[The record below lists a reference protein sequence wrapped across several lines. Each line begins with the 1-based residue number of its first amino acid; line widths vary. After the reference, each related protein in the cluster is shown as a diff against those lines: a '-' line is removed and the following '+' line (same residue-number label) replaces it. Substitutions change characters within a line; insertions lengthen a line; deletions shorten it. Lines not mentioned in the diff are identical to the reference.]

1 MVLLTVTD
9 HRIDGV
15 DLVTAQSPP
24 FAAAIQSAV
33 AAALSISTAAVAV
46 VSVTGSPVASNAVS
60 TPAVAAQ
67 QQQQQRREMQQASTG
82 GTVYATYT
90 ALIPQ
95 RAVQAEENALGAAV
109 ASGQFSLSLQKAGF
123 PNAISIVRPTNFA
136 VVAVGPTAAPSPG
149 QQGSPAAASS
159 GLSGGAVAGVVI
171 GVLVGVAGIA
181 AGVYWCTV
189 RRPWAVRDVRGRPS
203 QAYVEDF
210 RDFELI

>member
-67 QQQQQRREMQQASTG
+67 QRQQQRQQQQRREMQQASTG
-82 GTVYATYT
+82 DLAYSSLSSKEKSDLFESFKKTFGKVYASADQEDT
-90 ALIPQ
+90 AYDNFKDFLKLVDD
-95 RAVQAEENALGAAV
+95 RNTAEAKEGRGTGVHGITKFADLSTEEFSKMLGSKSSFSENCV
-109 ASGQFSLSLQKAGF
+109 GF
-123 PNAISIVRPTNFA
+123 TKIETTTF
-136 VVAVGPTAAPSPG
+136 
-149 QQGSPAAASS
+149 
-159 GLSGGAVAGVVI
+159 L
-171 GVLVGVAGIA
+171 
-181 AGVYWCTV
+181 
-189 RRPWAVRDVRGRPS
+189 
-203 QAYVEDF
+203 E
-210 RDFELI
+210 